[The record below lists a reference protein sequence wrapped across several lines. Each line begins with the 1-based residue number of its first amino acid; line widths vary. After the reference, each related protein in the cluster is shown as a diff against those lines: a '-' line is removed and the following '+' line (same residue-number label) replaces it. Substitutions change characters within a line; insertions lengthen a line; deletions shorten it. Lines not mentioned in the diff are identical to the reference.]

1 MPGKILAHV
10 DCASPY
16 SYFALLHLRRIRPV
30 LASHNVNIDI
40 TPVFLGGIN
49 HATGN
54 KPPSTLPAKA
64 KYGPYDLARA
74 CEHFGTCKLTAPP
87 FFPMV
92 SLLPQRCMCVIK
104 AKYSEDVFET
114 IFEKLWVWVFNRHVD
129 LAQPANMKA
138 VLMEGGGLSESRVDE
153 VLRLAGTKEVKGQLN
168 ENTRRCIEEY
178 DAFGAPWMWV
188 IRADETGKEVLAEP
202 VFGSDRWVYV
212 YKLLG
217 VPFKDVQLVEKD
229 GQAATSS
236 ISVAK
241 L

>member
-1 MPGKILAHV
+1 
-10 DCASPY
+10 
-16 SYFALLHLRRIRPV
+16 
-30 LASHNVNIDI
+30 
-40 TPVFLGGIN
+40 
-49 HATGN
+49 
-54 KPPSTLPAKA
+54 
-64 KYGPYDLARA
+64 
-74 CEHFGTCKLTAPP
+74 
-87 FFPMV
+87 
-92 SLLPQRCMCVIK
+92 MCVIK